1 MTDLVPLCVKIIRN
15 QKFEHEQEQMNRQ
28 TYQHG
33 FVLKI
38 IRVKQA
44 SFGLGFRTG
53 ATGYS
58 RLGNKCPA
66 FL

>member
-44 SFGLGFRTG
+44 
-53 ATGYS
+53 
-58 RLGNKCPA
+58 
-66 FL
+66 